1 MSDCLGFVAAAS
13 SDVFVLGLDL
23 GHDLVHVQG
32 AGVVHLHHHRGAPQA
47 LLQLPQLLFGFHPT
61 PRRRYLV
68 EQRDVEL
75 NVRDKW
81 DSSPL
86 YYACLCGH
94 EELVQYLLANGAK
107 CEANTFDGER
117 CMYGSLNESVRR
129 LLKDYKCI
137 SVRAMQRDDFN
148 YFLHTLL
155 EQGPHSDVKFLVHGR
170 MFTAHRC
177 VLSARSE
184 YFTDMF
190 ETKWK
195 GKTLITLKHPL
206 VNPSAFGAI
215 LQYSYTGR
223 MDIDISLVEDCR
235 RLAKQCKMELL
246 IDELENKC
254 KRLYEFVSHKP
265 GICVKVLSLDPH
277 SCQLQEEMAQLADC
291 ALPIELRVGF
301 GELPF
306 NRVDR
311 FPTYPDICFRVDGFN
326 FLCHKAFFCGRS
338 DYFKA
343 LLEDHFSEGEQ
354 LQSQPSVP
362 VISLHNI
369 SHEIFMHVMYYIY
382 TDDTQ
387 LITEVSFDVLC
398 VADMYLLTGL
408 KRLCGKT
415 LAKTICE
422 DNVLYMWKTAKLF
435 RLSRLEDQCTEFMAK
450 IIERLVERAEF
461 AEIIKEDAA
470 SVEERQETDSVPLV
484 DEIRY
489 HITGN
494 VQTYSAIEEANQKL
508 EALEELL
515 CSINIYC

>member
-1 MSDCLGFVAAAS
+1 MDVYDLFS
-13 SDVFVLGLDL
+13 SCRKGDICRV
-23 GHDLVHVQG
+23 
-32 AGVVHLHHHRGAPQA
+32 
-47 LLQLPQLLFGFHPT
+47 
-61 PRRRYLV
+61 RYLV
-68 EQRDVEL
+68 EQRDVDL
-75 NVRDKW
+75 TVRDKW
-81 DSSPL
+81 DSTPL

-94 EELVQYLLANGAK
+94 EELVQYLLASGAK

-117 CMYGSLNESVRR
+117 CMYACLNESVRR

-137 SVRAMQRDDFN
+137 SVRLCFCFR
-148 YFLHTLL
+148 LL
-155 EQGPHSDVKFLVHGR
+155 EQGQHSDVKFQVHGQIF
-170 MFTAHRC
+170 MAHRC
-177 VLSARSE
+177 ILSARSE

-195 GKTLITLKHPL
+195 GKNLITLKHPL
-206 VNPSAFGAI
+206 INPAAFGAI
-215 LQYSYTGR
+215 LQYSYTG
-223 MDIDISLVEDCR
+223 LVLTFFPTQVMSVVLFLFFFLSFFPHTE
-235 RLAKQCKMELL
+235 
-246 IDELENKC
+246 
-254 KRLYEFVSHKP
+254 VSNKP
-265 GICVKVLSLDPH
+265 GICVKVLSLEPL

-354 LQSQPSVP
+354 LQSQPSTP
-362 VISLHNI
+362 VITLHNI
-369 SHEIFMHVMYYIY
+369 SHEIFIHVMYYIY

-387 LITEVSFDVLC
+387 LITEIVFDVLC
-398 VADMYLLTGL
+398 VADMYLLPGL
-408 KRLCGKT
+408 KRLCGKA

-422 DNVLYMWKTAKLF
+422 DNVMCMWKMAKLF
-435 RLSRLEDQCTEFMAK
+435 RLSRLEDHCTEFMAK
-450 IIERLVERAEF
+450 TIERMVEQAEF

-470 SVEERQETDSVPLV
+470 SLEERHETDSVPLV

-489 HITGN
+489 HIASN
-494 VQTYSAIEEANQKL
+494 VQTYSEIEEANQKL

-515 CSINIYC
+515 SSINLDC